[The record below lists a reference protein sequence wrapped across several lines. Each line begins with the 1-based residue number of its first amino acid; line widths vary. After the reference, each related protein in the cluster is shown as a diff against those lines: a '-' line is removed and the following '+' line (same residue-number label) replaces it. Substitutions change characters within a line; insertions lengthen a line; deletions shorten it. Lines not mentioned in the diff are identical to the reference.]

1 MSSLEIPNGSFE
13 IDSDSDGVPDGWER
27 GFLPGG
33 AGGYDDGDSVH
44 GARSYRFVHPG
55 GAGNGGGYLES
66 GFFPASALFFPPV
79 RFACKA
85 SNPGTGVACVVRF
98 YDRCRAPLGER
109 EVYSSVSNPAAWGLV
124 VVADPGGVPA
134 GTGYARVRL
143 VGGTSGADAAGTV
156 WFDAVGVE
164 GAPAPCPLPGVVD
177 QAEAR
182 ARSAKFVDVGRPW
195 DIVIP
200 GDGTSSWLVVGV
212 ELRGRS
218 WTDEMGHGSCRPVGR
233 FMIGDRVSSEA
244 SGPGT
249 DEWGGPYLLS
259 MRIDGLAGARQLR
272 FQLRAEPGGEVAVA
286 LRSPAG
292 LPRLLHPNTRVVD
305 AVAGTVTDGWEGKR
319 GGRP

>member
-1 MSSLEIPNGSFE
+1 MSSLEIHNGSFE

-27 GFLPGG
+27 GFFPGG
-33 AGGYDDGDSVH
+33 SGGYDDGDSAH

-55 GAGNGGGYLES
+55 GPGNGGGYLES

-85 SNPGTGVACVVRF
+85 SNPATGVACVVRF
-98 YDRCRAPLGER
+98 HDRARAPLGER
-109 EVYSSVSNPAAWGLV
+109 EVYFSVSNPAAWGLV

-134 GTGYARVRL
+134 GTRYARVRL

-164 GAPAPCPLPGVVD
+164 GAPAPSPLAGTVD

-182 ARSAKFVDVGRPW
+182 ARSTQFVDVGQPW

-200 GDGTSSWLVVGV
+200 EDGTSSWLVVGV
-212 ELRGRS
+212 ELRGHS
-218 WTDEMGHGSCRPVGR
+218 WSDEMGIGSCRPVAR
-233 FMIGDRVSSEA
+233 FRIGERVSSEA
-244 SGPGT
+244 AGPGT
-249 DEWGGPYLLS
+249 GEWGGPFLLS

-272 FQLRAEPGGEVAVA
+272 FQLRAEPGGEAAVA
-286 LRSPAG
+286 LRSPAA
-292 LPRLLHPNTRVVD
+292 LPRLLFPNARVVD
-305 AVAGTVTDGWEGKR
+305 AMAGTVADGWEAKR
-319 GGRP
+319 EGRP